1 MYDGMK
7 LYRAVVAASSP
18 STGAVYVSI
27 PSVLGPTTTIG
38 VSTIGRGPV
47 NGVWEVPSVGDQVV
61 VAVEDDKFSNIYLI
75 TQGTPTAV
83 TSLITDSDI
92 SNSAAISLSKLA
104 TGALPTGITV
114 TTNNIVNLS
123 VTNSDISSTA
133 GVSLSK
139 LQSITPGSVVIGS
152 SGSSPTATT
161 LTGPVT
167 VDSSGVTSIGSNS
180 VTSNNILFGKVVLD
194 KTIGNSQSVAA
205 GATANV
211 QFNQITANTLNVA
224 TQTPPISS
232 ITLTSGLYMFSYIT
246 WWDVGGSAKT
256 TTLSVGSIAVSSS
269 TPSNVDNGATSSF
282 YYATDSGLFLT
293 SGGITRL
300 QCSNAASGTR
310 NITEANLTLVKL
322 GSH

>member
-7 LYRAVVAASSP
+7 LYRAVVTSSASA
-18 STGAVYVSI
+18 TGAVYVSI

-47 NGVWEVPSVGDQVV
+47 GGVWEVPSVGDQVV

-75 TQGTPTAV
+75 TQGTPTAT

-104 TGALPTGITV
+104 TGSLPTGITV
-114 TTNNIVNLS
+114 ATDNIVNLS
-123 VTNSDISSTA
+123 VTNADISSTA

-139 LQSITPGSVVIGS
+139 LQTITPGSVVLGNS
-152 SGSSPTATT
+152 ASAPTATA

-167 VDSSGVTSIGSNS
+167 VNSSGVTSIGSNS
-180 VTSNNILFGKVVLD
+180 VTSNNIIFDKVVLD
-194 KTIGNSQSVAA
+194 KTIGNSQSVGV
-205 GATANV
+205 GATVNV
-211 QFNQITANTLNVA
+211 QFNQETADTLNVVSS
-224 TQTPPISS
+224 TPVSS
-232 ITLTSGLYMFSYIT
+232 ITITSGVYAFSYTT
-246 WWDVGGSAKT
+246 WWDVGGSLKIT
-256 TTLSVGSIAVSSS
+256 LLSVASIGISSS
-269 TPSNVDNGATSSF
+269 TPSNTDNGAGSSF
-282 YYATDSGLFLT
+282 YYATDSGIFLT
-293 SGGITRL
+293 SGGIVRL
-300 QCSNAASGTR
+300 QCSNASSGTR